1 MDRLRKTVGLL
12 GVVGIAAAAAS
23 VPDTSPDLCFTA
35 GSVTYRLSPD
45 SPSPDYRVAI
55 DNQSSHPDLRVGLVD
70 RVEAADFALTDDA
83 GAMTGSACKAAGLV
97 RTVRIVTPGTPAD
110 ITIAVSRP
118 AQSDDAP
125 QPDVS
130 VYVHSVRVSHFD
142 AAALFALV
150 RQAPDRDHGLDGRPG
165 HVAAIR

>member
-23 VPDTSPDLCFTA
+23 VPQPSPDLCFTA
-35 GSVTYRLSPD
+35 GSVTYRLSAD
-45 SPSPDYRVAI
+45 APSPDYRVAI
-55 DNQSSHPDLRVGLVD
+55 DNQASHPDLRVGLVD

-83 GAMTGSACKAAGLV
+83 GAVTGSACKAAGLI
-97 RTVRIVTPGTPAD
+97 RTVRIVTPGAPAD
-110 ITIAVSRP
+110 ITIAVSQP
-118 AQSDDAP
+118 AQSDAP

-150 RQAPDRDHGLDGRPG
+150 RHAPERDHGLDGTPG
-165 HVAAIR
+165 HVAAIH